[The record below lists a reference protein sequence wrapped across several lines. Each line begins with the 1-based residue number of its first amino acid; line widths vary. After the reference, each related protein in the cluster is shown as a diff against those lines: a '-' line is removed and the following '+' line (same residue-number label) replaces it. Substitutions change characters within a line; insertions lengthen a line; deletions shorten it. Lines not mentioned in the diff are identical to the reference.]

1 MPSLWQRVNRK
12 QFCPICGKPDWC
24 RVSADGQW
32 AICRRLDTGDGHR
45 KVDKAGM
52 EYWVYHLHHDQPSR
66 PLPPLP
72 PSRVPVARAADEV
85 LHQVYQSLLR
95 SLALST
101 PHQAQLARRGLRQE
115 DITLRHYRTLP
126 SQGRAALAKRL
137 VDMFGETTC
146 ARVPGLY
153 IREQDG
159 RWWWSLTGAPG
170 LVIPVRNAVGQIIAL
185 TVRSDDPE
193 ATARYSAVSS
203 TKYGGASPG
212 APLHVPLME
221 SSTTP
226 LVRLTEGVLKADIA
240 TALSGLHTIGLPGV
254 SMWPAALPFLKRLTR
269 PVVRLAFDMDASR
282 NLQVAMALQQT
293 ARRLRSEGLNVQLEV
308 WDEIDGKGIDDLLAA
323 GHSPAVLMGAAM
335 TDEIYQMI
343 RSAKLVDPLQIARRW
358 EARRQRYLQRL
369 RLPVEAEVSHGDD

>member
-1 MPSLWQRVNRK
+1 MSSVWQRVNRAHC
-12 QFCPICGKPDWC
+12 CPICGKTDWC

-66 PLPPLP
+66 LRPPLP
-72 PSRVPVARAADEV
+72 PSRVPVARATDEV
-85 LHQVYQSLLR
+85 LHRVYESLLR

-101 PHQAQLARRGLRQE
+101 PHQVQLARRGLRQE
-115 DITLRHYRTLP
+115 DITLRHYRTFP

-159 RWWWSLTGAPG
+159 RWWWSLAGAPG

-193 ATARYSAVSS
+193 ATSRYSAVSS
-203 TKYGGASPG
+203 TKYGGPSPG
-212 APLHVPLME
+212 APLHVPLMV
-221 SSTTP
+221 SSTTS
-226 LVRLTEGVLKADIA
+226 VMRLTEGVLKADIV
-240 TALSGLHTIGLPGV
+240 TALSGQHTIGLPGV
-254 SMWPAALPFLKRLTR
+254 SMWPVALPFLKRLTSR
-269 PVVRLAFDMDASR
+269 VVRLAFDMDASR
-282 NLQVAMALQQT
+282 NLQVAMALRQT
-293 ARRLRSEGLNVQLEV
+293 ARRLRAEGLDVQLEV
-308 WDEIDGKGIDDLLAA
+308 WDEVDGKGIDDLLAA
-323 GHSPAVLMGAAM
+323 GHSPAILMGSAM
-335 TDEIYQMI
+335 TDELRHMI
-343 RSAKLVDPLQIARRW
+343 QSARMVDPLQIARRW
-358 EARRQRYLQRL
+358 AEKQQRYLQRL
-369 RLPVEAEVSHGDD
+369 RIPMAAEVTHGHD

>member
-1 MPSLWQRVNRK
+1 MSNLWQRVNRK
-12 QFCPICGKPDWC
+12 QPCPICGKSDWC
-24 RVSADGQW
+24 RVTADGQW

-72 PSRVPVARAADEV
+72 SSRAPVARATDEV

-126 SQGRAALAKRL
+126 SQVRAALAKRL
-137 VDMFGETTC
+137 VEMFDESTC
-146 ARVPGLY
+146 AHVPGLY

-159 RWWWSLTGAPG
+159 RWWWSLAGAPG
-170 LVIPVRNAVGQIIAL
+170 LVIPVRNAGGQIIAL

-203 TKYGGASPG
+203 TKYGGPSPG

-221 SSTTP
+221 SLTTP
-226 LVRLTEGVLKADIA
+226 VMRLTEGVLKADIA
-240 TALSGLHTIGLPGV
+240 TALSGQHTVGLPGV
-254 SMWPAALPFLKRLTR
+254 SMWPAALPFLKRLTS

-282 NLQVAMALQQT
+282 NLQVTMALRQT
-293 ARRLRSEGLNVQLEV
+293 ARRLRAEGLDVQLEV
-308 WDEIDGKGIDDLLAA
+308 WDEVDGKGIDDLLAA
-323 GHSPAVLMGAAM
+323 GHSPAVLMGSAM
-335 TDEIYQMI
+335 VDELRQMI
-343 RSAKLVDPLQIARRW
+343 QSAKRVDPLQIARRW
-358 EARRQRYLQRL
+358 AAKQQRYRQRL
-369 RLPVEAEVSHGDD
+369 RIPTAAEVGHGND

>member
-1 MPSLWQRVNRK
+1 MPSLWQRVNHT
-12 QFCPICGKPDWC
+12 QLCPICGKPDWC

-52 EYWVYHLHHDQPSR
+52 EYWVYQLHHEPSSR

-72 PSRVPVARAADEV
+72 PSRVPVARASDDM

-101 PHQAQLARRGLRQE
+101 QHQAQLTRRGLPQE
-115 DITLRHYRTLP
+115 EMTLRDYRTLP

-137 VDMFGETTC
+137 VELFGETTC

-159 RWWWSLTGAPG
+159 RCWWSLAGAPG

-185 TVRSDDPE
+185 SVRSDDPE
-193 ATARYSAVSS
+193 TTSRYSALSS
-203 TKYGGASPG
+203 TKYGGPSPG
-212 APLHVPLME
+212 APLHVPLMV
-221 SSTTP
+221 SATTP
-226 LVRLTEGVLKADIA
+226 VMRLTEGVLKADIA
-240 TALSGLHTIGLPGV
+240 TALSGQHTIGLPGV
-254 SMWPAALPFLKRLTR
+254 SMWPAALPFLQRLTS

-282 NLQVAMALQQT
+282 NLQVAMALRQT
-293 ARRLRSEGLNVQLEV
+293 ARRLRAEGLDVQLEV
-308 WDEIDGKGIDDLLAA
+308 WDDVDGKGIDDLLAA
-323 GHSPAVLMGAAM
+323 GHSPAVLMGSAM
-335 TDEIYQMI
+335 TDELRHMI
-343 RSAKLVDPLQIARRW
+343 QSARMVDPLQIARRW
-358 EARRQRYLQRL
+358 AEKQQRYRQRL
-369 RLPVEAEVSHGDD
+369 RIPMAAEVAHGND